1 MADTTTAR
9 DDAGKLLLRASLA
22 GLMLFHGVAKLQHGV
37 SGITS
42 MLTSKGLPGV
52 LSLGVF
58 VGEVLAPLAMLAGLF
73 TRPAAIVFA
82 VNMVVA
88 TWLVHAGDVFRL
100 STVGA
105 WKIELQMLYLFGAI
119 TVALLGPGRFAVSRG
134 RGPWWI

>member
-1 MADTTTAR
+1 
-9 DDAGKLLLRASLA
+9 
-22 GLMLFHGVAKLQHGV
+22 MLFHGVAKLQHGV

-82 VNMVVA
+82 MNMLVA
-88 TWLVHAGDVFRL
+88 TWLVHAGDVFKL

-119 TVALLGPGRFAVSRG
+119 AVALLGPGRFAVSRG